1 MVGDDYDCNIHKA
14 GIISSKEGGLDAGIC
29 ARTMT
34 IGREGGEIV
43 EERSGGG
50 CALLD
55 VWNASR
61 GVPAKQGDVEVR
73 FGRVAESGSGV
84 R

>member
-1 MVGDDYDCNIHKA
+1 MVSDDYDCNIHKA

-43 EERSGGG
+43 EERSGELVLNTHE
-50 CALLD
+50 AMYEVLD
-55 VWNASR
+55 RAQETAMQVIV
-61 GVPAKQGDVEVR
+61 GE
-73 FGRVAESGSGV
+73 FY
-84 R
+84 